1 MTTILCIT
9 VSMAL
14 VWFFGYKDDDVM
26 GTGIEKK
33 NVFKNAVN

>member
-1 MTTILCIT
+1 
-9 VSMAL
+9 MAL